1 MTIGGP
7 GRDFSRDAK
16 KDGDPMS
23 EESAIYRVGVARTD
37 ITPPV
42 GARLGGYGARQGV
55 SDSVAGQLSCTAVVF
70 DDGVTRVCLASC
82 DLLYVTSDVLDA
94 VRRRV
99 TERTGIGSD
108 AIMMVATH
116 THSGPADLT
125 AEADPE
131 YFRLLVDRIAEAV
144 ETAARSTEPAT
155 VRSSEA
161 SLSGISLN
169 RRDPAGPIERRIRT
183 LVAESV
189 TGQRTIAVLMNYAC
203 HATVLE
209 ADSLAISPDFPGA
222 AVTFVESETGAT
234 AAYLQGCA
242 GAINPVWI
250 DHTVDEVRRIGS
262 LLGSVVLQQVLDGQ
276 GVARARRSVNLS
288 MITDVEAERGP
299 LAGKR
304 LTGPL
309 WHHTAIVRLHPRPT
323 RSTAAI
329 DQEIADLT
337 DHEKASQGAAST
349 AELASLQAERYLSK
363 GGFRYWSGTR
373 RNDESGSS
381 VEEIEIPAIG
391 FGGSLALLGIP
402 GEPFL
407 EIGESIRRLSGFDD
421 VVVCG
426 YSNGTVG
433 YLPTREAFADHGY
446 EVGMARYT
454 PDAAD
459 RIVEAG
465 AALLR
470 EHAR

>member
-1 MTIGGP
+1 MVHG
-7 GRDFSRDAK
+7 A
-16 KDGDPMS
+16 
-23 EESAIYRVGVARTD
+23 ESARHLEVVPAQYRVGAGRAD
-37 ITPPV
+37 ITPEV
-42 GARLGGYGARQGV
+42 GVPLGGYGARHGV
-55 SDSVAGQLSCTAVVF
+55 SDRVAAPLCCTAFVF
-70 DDGVTRVCLASC
+70 DDGSTRACLVTC
-82 DLLYVTSDVLDA
+82 DLLYVTADIVEA
-94 VRRRV
+94 VRREISTRI
-99 TERTGIGSD
+99 GIPPG
-108 AIMMVATH
+108 AVLLAATH
-116 THSGPADLT
+116 THSGPANLT
-125 AEADPE
+125 READGD
-131 YFRLLVDRIAEAV
+131 YVQFVAKRVGDAV
-144 ETAARSTEPAT
+144 QVASTTAEPAT
-155 VRSSEA
+155 VRISTAE
-161 SLSGISLN
+161 LRGISLN
-169 RRDPAGPIERRIRT
+169 RRDPAGPIET
-183 LVAESV
+183 SL
-189 TGQRTIAVLMNYAC
+189 RTIIAEAAADRKAIGVLMNYAC